1 MFDQALN
8 RLVYIT
14 VTFVLFLLFTLILVW
29 YNQSIDAAQLPPPW
43 RFTIDECHQMLPD
56 FVILWRTIYCLSL
69 SRGGREWGWRVEDIS
84 NLLRNG
90 RSGPE
95 VIVAD
100 RYKGR
105 RGSKKGQIEHS
116 LTVER
121 SLIISCWSRA
131 TKISKVY
138 LIFWNLTLS
147 CIILKNGQS
156 YFENITF
163 LFTPQDF

>member
-1 MFDQALN
+1 MVQSEYWCSPATSTVKIYN
-8 RLVYIT
+8 RWMSSD
-14 VTFVLFLLFTLILVW
+14 VTRFCDPLKNDIL
-29 YNQSIDAAQLPPPW
+29 SEFIK
-43 RFTIDECHQMLPD
+43 
-56 FVILWRTIYCLSL
+56 
-69 SRGGREWGWRVEDIS
+69 GGREWGCEGGGGGGGWGEDIS

>member
-1 MFDQALN
+1 MVQSEYWCSPATSTVKIYN
-8 RLVYIT
+8 RWMSSD
-14 VTFVLFLLFTLILVW
+14 VTRCCDPLK
-29 YNQSIDAAQLPPPW
+29 N
-43 RFTIDECHQMLPD
+43 
-56 FVILWRTIYCLSL
+56 VILSEFIK
-69 SRGGREWGWRVEDIS
+69 GGREWGWRVEDIS

-90 RSGPE
+90 RRGPE

>member
-1 MFDQALN
+1 MVQSEYWCSPATSTVKIYN
-8 RLVYIT
+8 RWMSSD
-14 VTFVLFLLFTLILVW
+14 VTRFCDPLKNDIL
-29 YNQSIDAAQLPPPW
+29 SEFIK
-43 RFTIDECHQMLPD
+43 
-56 FVILWRTIYCLSL
+56 
-69 SRGGREWGWRVEDIS
+69 GGREWGWRVEDIS

-90 RSGPE
+90 RRGPE

-147 CIILKNGQS
+147 CIILKNWPILLWK
-156 YFENITF
+156 YYVLVHTARFLTYVWPFFNIMHEMG
-163 LFTPQDF
+163 